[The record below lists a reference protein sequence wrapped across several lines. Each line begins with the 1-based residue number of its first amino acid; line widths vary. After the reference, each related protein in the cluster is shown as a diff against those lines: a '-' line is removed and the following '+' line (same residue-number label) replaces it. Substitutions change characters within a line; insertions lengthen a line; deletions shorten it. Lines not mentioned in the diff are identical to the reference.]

1 MADLGV
7 TLEDVRREA
16 LALPR
21 SYEAIVRDRVK
32 FRVGR
37 IVYLA
42 ASRDETLLGFG
53 FPKEEREALVEAEPE
68 KFMMPKPADMRYH
81 WAVVRL
87 GAIDHEEMVE
97 IVFQAWAM
105 VVPKS
110 LVAEVAAK
118 RGIDPG
124 FAPPD
129 QV

>member
-1 MADLGV
+1 
-7 TLEDVRREA
+7 
-16 LALPR
+16 
-21 SYEAIVRDRVK
+21 
-32 FRVGR
+32 
-37 IVYLA
+37 
-42 ASRDETLLGFG
+42 
-53 FPKEEREALVEAEPE
+53 
-68 KFMMPKPADMRYH
+68 MMPKPADMRYH